1 MSADLRGILE
11 AYSAVY
17 DNDVKETLNSF
28 HDEITDMDLSLIS
41 DRELSDIAEEALQ
54 ELFEEGYSL
63 FESEIILEDVIV
75 EASSYMTAM
84 MKGQNKYRKQQ
95 KRQEK
100 IDRVKGAVKGALD
113 TAKMKAS
120 SGAVKA
126 YGAYRKA
133 KQVADDKARRTA
145 QTAKNF
151 SAQTSRKA
159 SEAKAQVKSGL
170 KGMIRKAAERVAS
183 GASKVAKRMTEGKNS
198 SYLETDMKKRQKN
211 NEKARKEMEKMGTPM
226 KNPHFE
232 EVSKIRKD
240 WGDAYRSIYEK
251 KMDPV
256 GQEDGDIDN
265 DGDKDSSDEYLMK
278 RRKAISKAMG
288 KKEKVD
294 ESRKPGESPKE
305 YAARMT
311 KKHSGGKSKT
321 YDPMKDPNFDHDKA
335 ERTRGS
341 MQELYKG
348 KHGQSDKEYADSRS
362 QGGKMVSGDSKMSGA
377 EYTHGR
383 RVKAANPGMQPDV
396 GGKTK
401 PKSQGKMDKGTRADL
416 EYRKANLKKEDLD
429 IFDIVLEYLQVEG
442 IAESFEDAQWVM
454 VNVLDEEDID
464 SILDEARRADKE
476 GYARGSKENPKR
488 KDIPHG
494 DVSQRSMLHSKLKRR
509 ADEMGRARRSSARNK
524 AGGRTPVGKK
534 EKAFLQAVTR
544 TAGQVHNPNVPDTG
558 KHKK

>member
-1 MSADLRGILE
+1 MSADLRSILE

-41 DRELSDIAEEALQ
+41 ERELSDIAEEALQ

-100 IDRVKGAVKGALD
+100 IDRVKGAIKGALD

-120 SGAVKA
+120 TGAVKT

-133 KQVADDKARRTA
+133 KQAADDKARRTA

-183 GASKVAKRMTEGKNS
+183 GASKVAKRMTEGKDS

-211 NEKARKEMEKMGTPM
+211 NEKARKDMEKMGTPM

-251 KMDPV
+251 KLDPV
-256 GQEDGDIDN
+256 GKEDGDIDN
-265 DGDKDSSDEYLMK
+265 DGDIDKTDKYLHK
-278 RRKAISKAMG
+278 RRKAIGKAMG
-288 KKEKVD
+288 KKD
-294 ESRKPGESPKE
+294 EDDQNGDIEEGVGMHRDAKTGEVVNKAE
-305 YAARMT
+305 V
-311 KKHSGGKSKT
+311 GKT
-321 YDPMKDPNFDHDKA
+321 YYPNMPRKKSSVA
-335 ERTRGS
+335 LR
-341 MQELYKG
+341 
-348 KHGQSDKEYADSRS
+348 KEKES
-362 QGGKMVSGDSKMSGA
+362 
-377 EYTHGR
+377 
-383 RVKAANPGMQPDV
+383 
-396 GGKTK
+396 
-401 PKSQGKMDKGTRADL
+401 
-416 EYRKANLKKEDLD
+416 LKKEGYTPMTP
-429 IFDIVLEYLQVEG
+429 ERTARVEKAKKKAYDDDQRAQYRG
-442 IAESFEDAQWVM
+442 DTKES
-454 VNVLDEEDID
+454 
-464 SILDEARRADKE
+464 DK
-476 GYARGSKENPKR
+476 
-488 KDIPHG
+488 
-494 DVSQRSMLHSKLKRR
+494 QFKRR
-509 ADEMGRARRSSARNK
+509 MAMDSKTKM
-524 AGGRTPVGKK
+524 KK
-534 EKAFLQAVTR
+534 EEVQFSEAELKAIQAKV
-544 TAGQVHNPNVPDTG
+544 DSWED
-558 KHKK
+558 